1 MSNEINEK
9 IFKSVDT
16 IVSARLQGLEFDK
29 TIVGK
34 IESTPESRES
44 TQKYSVNYKGASITA
59 YVNEKD
65 KEYYIDDEVYV
76 LVPQGDFTQKKIIT
90 GQVISDYKQAVD
102 NKSKRFIAVREISSF
117 KDKDEDHALALQKD
131 ISTYNNIYNSS
142 NLKYVGYTYLRIEL
156 MFQAILENV
165 VSGEYGFKIVLTG
178 YDQAARDYNPNV
190 STKIEKTYTQKDID
204 AMNKYNTGLFSTQEF
219 LIKIK
224 DFVVTGISIQMYQN
238 GNFYF
243 NNGNQVEFN
252 DDLGIRVRDFKL
264 QVGYRN
270 EDFNDAQSTNSDYAV
285 YLYTENGIYYSSSD
299 TARTIK
305 YRLLNRK
312 AESIANVDITGVVG
326 ATALTLGYLDS
337 SATASS
343 GILGSGWRVQEYTKG
358 ATLNL
363 DSGIQNKELTYRL
376 GIDNFVYLGDHI
388 QNTYVSNNLI
398 FNNKSYVLGSGLLD
412 QLTGLQITPNDNN
425 NIFYVYGQ
433 DNQLL
438 NASDGERI
446 HKLAVSFSSGDTS
459 KQSSLK
465 VNDII
470 YYTIPKEK
478 TMLLPASMKN
488 LDDSNPDGS
497 VYRFKIQL
505 KAEDLNQAPGTFF
518 IPFKIA
524 SLYSPQYKN
533 NTIDIKVEMG
543 DGNIYTGSQEFLFGT
558 SGSSG
563 ANYVLRLYL
572 TDAAGNEVK
581 VIDPDKVGNS
591 SVVSYYIKAELYNY
605 AWEPIKENINIVY
618 QWKHASQ
625 ELYYFDKTDE
635 TDYSKAEL
643 HCYGTTGGSKNKS
656 DLAKLIVVGTCVY
669 KNNTLK
675 GYLAIPSLLN
685 TTGKNYTCIDGC
697 SIITYDIT
705 GKKPFYAK
713 QAYKLYYLDTTSNDT
728 LVENNVTWKMYNGD
742 NTRVGDNL
750 LRFED
755 NIITPPAVYSNQQGY
770 PYVLGQVNDQ
780 DTWLQPILMVDNS
793 YPIAMWNDLNS
804 NIIFEGKGTLTS
816 TMVGQLNNTQ
826 EKGVVMGTFEN
837 EATASSEFGL
847 YAFNG
852 KNNIIFQINNQG
864 RAEIESAYQLVDKN
878 DTRNIITYERVN
890 SLIKTVD
897 DLQKT
902 VNSLTTTV
910 SNLRADINRLQNQ
923 T

>member
-16 IVSARLQGLEFDK
+16 IVSARLQDLEFDK

-44 TQKYSVNYKGASITA
+44 TQKYSVNYKGASIIA

-65 KEYYIDDEVYV
+65 KEYYIDDEVYI

-90 GQVISDYKQAVD
+90 GQVISDYKQTID
-102 NKSKRFIAVREISSF
+102 NKSQKFIAVREISSF
-117 KDKDEDHALALQKD
+117 KDKDDDHALVLQKD
-131 ISTYNNIYNSS
+131 ISTYNNIYSSS
-142 NLKYVGYTYLRIEL
+142 NLKYIGYTYLRIEL

-165 VSGEYGFKIVLTG
+165 ISGEYGFKVALTG
-178 YDQAARDYNPNV
+178 YDQAAQDYNPNV
-190 STKIEKTYTQKDID
+190 LTKIEKTYTQKDID

-224 DFVVTGISIQMYQN
+224 DFVVTGVFIQMYQN

-243 NNGNQVEFN
+243 NNGDQVEFN

-264 QVGYRN
+264 QIGYKN
-270 EDFNDAQSTNSDYAV
+270 EDFNDVQSTNSDYAV
-285 YLYTENGIYYSSSD
+285 YLYTENGINYSSSD
-299 TARTIK
+299 TERIIK

-312 AESIANVDITGVVG
+312 AETIANVDITDVVS
-326 ATALTLGYLDS
+326 AVSLTLGYLDS

-343 GILGSGWRVQEYTKG
+343 GILGSGWRKQEEYTKG
-358 ATLNL
+358 TALNL
-363 DSGIQNKELTYRL
+363 DSGIQNKELTYHL
-376 GIDNFVYLGDHI
+376 GIDDFTYMGDRI
-388 QNTYVSNNLI
+388 QNTYISNNLI
-398 FNNKSYVLGSGLLD
+398 FSNKSYVLGSGLLD

-459 KQSSLK
+459 KQSSLAIK
-465 VNDII
+465 DII

-478 TMLLPASMKN
+478 TMLLPASFKN
-488 LDDSNPDGS
+488 LDDTNPDSS
-497 VYRFKIQL
+497 VYRFKIEL

-518 IPFKIA
+518 VPFKIA

-533 NTIDIKVEMG
+533 NTINIKVEMS

-591 SVVSYYIKAELYNY
+591 SVISYYIKAELYNY

-618 QWKHASQ
+618 QWKHAAQ
-625 ELYYFDKTDE
+625 DTYYLDKADDS
-635 TDYSKAEL
+635 DYSKVEL
-643 HCYGTTGGSKNKS
+643 HCYGTTGGSKSKS

-685 TTGKNYTCIDGC
+685 TSGKNYTCIDGC

-713 QAYKLYYLDTTSNDT
+713 QAYKLYYLDAASNDT
-728 LVENNVTWKMYNGD
+728 LVENNVEWNMYNGSSS
-742 NTRVGDNL
+742 NIGDKL

-755 NIITPPAVYSNQQGY
+755 DIVTPPAVYSNQLGY
-770 PYVLGQVNDQ
+770 PYVLGRVNGQ
-780 DTWLQPILMVDNS
+780 DIWLQPILMVDNS

-804 NIIFEGKGTLTS
+804 DIVFGDKGILTS

-837 EATASSEFGL
+837 EATVSSEFGL

-852 KNNIIFQINNQG
+852 KDNIIFQINNQG
-864 RAEIESAYQLVDKN
+864 RAEIESAYQLMDKQTN
-878 DTRNIITYERVN
+878 SKITYAQVN
-890 SLIKTVD
+890 NLLSTVAN
-897 DLQKT
+897 LQSEVSKLRT
-902 VNSLTTTV
+902 EINKLNS
-910 SNLRADINRLQNQ
+910 Q